1 MANKI
6 RSYSRLFAYWM
17 QANERSLNEERHGK
31 IGIFGDPWLVQGLRQ
46 PLVAA
51 RVFFALRF
59 LNLGSVRIGYFH
71 PNQWYPFLCSLVGLD
86 MFHSRVFRLGVLRIL
101 NKFNTSSAGLPHVM
115 CLHFDISWIRE
126 SVDWKFLSVSFLA
139 SSFFAAS
146 NISQTATVTFFGLGI
161 IEIFNRFQF
170 WHSFASPTVC
180 FAFRH
185 ILDLAVRELG
195 ISASIIIPSSFI
207 AWRAYGCVTS
217 CFRCRHRW
225 AYFC

>member
-86 MFHSRVFRLGVLRIL
+86 MFLSRVFRLGVLRIL
-101 NKFNTSSAGLPHVM
+101 NKFNTSSAALPHVM
-115 CLHFDISWIRE
+115 CLAFWHFLNSGERGLEILVCII
-126 SVDWKFLSVSFLA
+126 
-139 SSFFAAS
+139 SSFF
-146 NISQTATVTFFGLGI
+146 FFCSL
-161 IEIFNRFQF
+161 E
-170 WHSFASPTVC
+170 HFANCHGHV
-180 FAFRH
+180 FRSRDNW
-185 ILDLAVRELG
+185 DL
-195 ISASIIIPSSFI
+195 
-207 AWRAYGCVTS
+207 
-217 CFRCRHRW
+217 
-225 AYFC
+225 